1 MSSEICLLLFNLMDI
16 ESVRNYCLQKKSAT
30 EELPFDED
38 SPVYKVMGKIFAI
51 TNLIPPYSI
60 NLKCDPEKAVE
71 LRERYDAVTPGY
83 HMNKT
88 HWNTIEL
95 DGNISPK
102 LIKQWID
109 HSYDLVV
116 NGLTKK
122 VMPGADQPLAE
133 KRETWKTN

>member
-1 MSSEICLLLFNLMDI
+1 MLSPDLI
-16 ESVRNYCLQKKSAT
+16 RNYCLQKNGVT
-30 EELPFDED
+30 EELPFDGD

-51 TNLIPPYSI
+51 VSLTHPYSI

-88 HWNTIEL
+88 HWNTVEL
-95 DGNISPK
+95 DGSISLK
-102 LIKQWID
+102 VIQEWID
-109 HSYDLVV
+109 HSYEMVV

-122 VMPGADQPLAE
+122 QKE
-133 KRETWKTN
+133 KLSAAGLSKSKMKNK